1 MLILEFLYA
10 FLLQMFKAVLL
21 CCLVS
26 LSSFRFS
33 ISDSVFRHGAIV
45 ENRGKVV
52 LVDSY
57 VYLKITA
64 DRTARVPEH
73 LYDIIHSLQTLDTT
87 ISKVMGK
94 GKMSAVYEQLRM
106 NLKGDLGRVREKANE
121 IFNWFPKEGDVNVH
135 DREKRAVLAALGVV
149 GLGVVATAAITMAG
163 INTEKIIKLESLVD
177 DNSKRIDQL
186 ELTSVLMEKKLG
198 EIIQSVN
205 TLNDVVGT
213 IAEDLDRTNKIL
225 YLFTSLRAIESDL
238 DYNIGKV
245 KADINKIVAASTGKV
260 TAELL
265 PSQDLIELLN
275 RNHLSEGYVP
285 LYWGEQLFNYY
296 SLMKAYL
303 ASEAIIVEI
312 PVRLGE
318 EYDLLKIIP
327 FPTKNRD
334 LDDAVILDMQPLNLL
349 ISKSKQMLSNIS
361 ERTLD
366 SGIRTP
372 EFLVLELNAI
382 IVERV
387 ATYEGCQKELALNH
401 SNNQNI
407 SCGFQRF
414 PDNYK
419 VINTGVATYLY
430 FKNENEVFV
439 RCGDNETTRT
449 HVIGNAH
456 VEKKCS
462 VWSKN
467 WAVMAPKKL
476 LYKTAHGEGKAHQ
489 GHRGLIEIKE
499 FSPLDLKRVKDLPVN
514 RILLKTH
521 DNNIITISVLVMVLV
536 LTLLGLIGLV
546 CKRYVKRNS
555 GSLEM
560 KSVMNKELK
569 VEAEQC
575 EEETVP
581 LENTVVFVT

>member
-1 MLILEFLYA
+1 MLEFLYVL
-10 FLLQMFKAVLL
+10 LLQMWKTVLL

-33 ISDSVFRHGAIV
+33 VSDSVFRHGAVV

-57 VYLKITA
+57 IYLKITA

-73 LYDIIHSLQTLDTT
+73 LYNIINSLQTLDTT

-94 GKMSAVYEQLRM
+94 GKMSEVYEQLRI
-106 NLKGDLGRVREKANE
+106 NLKGDLERVREKAEE

-135 DREKRAVLAALGVV
+135 DREKRAVLAALGVI

-163 INTEKIIKLESLVD
+163 INTEKIIRLESLVD

-198 EIIQSVN
+198 EVINSVN
-205 TLNDVVGT
+205 TLNDVVGN

-238 DYNIGKV
+238 DYNIEKV

-265 PSQDLIELLN
+265 PVQNLVELLN

-303 ASEAIIVEI
+303 SSEAIIVEI

-318 EYDLLKIIP
+318 EYNLLKIIP

-334 LDDAVILDMQPLNLL
+334 QDVAVILDMQPLNLL
-349 ISKSKQMLSNIS
+349 ISKSKQMLSNVC

-401 SNNQNI
+401 SYNQNV

-419 VINTGVATYLY
+419 VINTEMATYLY
-430 FKNENEVFV
+430 FEDETEVFV

-449 HVIGNAH
+449 HLVGNAH

-476 LYKTAHGEGKAHQ
+476 LYKTAHGEGKAHH

-514 RILLKTH
+514 RMLLRTH
-521 DNNIITISVLVMVLV
+521 DNNIITISVLVMILV
-536 LTLLGLIGLV
+536 LTLLGLICLV
-546 CKRYVKRNS
+546 YKRYVKRNW
-555 GSLEM
+555 GKLEM
-560 KSVMNKELK
+560 KQGKNNGGQLEIKEGGD
-569 VEAEQC
+569 
-575 EEETVP
+575 ETIP
-581 LENTVVFVT
+581 MGNTVVLVT